1 MASRFFTIGAL
12 TVLATMAAVATV
24 STLRQPHR
32 RPSVAPGTAH
42 LLAFGSRSPQQ
53 QRSAAGAKFDG
64 ALADLTRH
72 AALAR
77 PDHAI
82 EDLRSLAPAVRF
94 KQTSPG
100 ATPLVLID
108 AVTRGDP
115 ERLKAALVA
124 LGLQHPAVYSNDVG
138 GWLPVTQLDAATA
151 LDEVHA
157 IRAAMSRT
165 RTGAVTSQGDFV
177 QHSDVVRSANSLTGA
192 GVTVGVL
199 SDSYDCYAV
208 YAANNV
214 PAGGAAGYA
223 NNGFTATA
231 ATDVTTG
238 DLPPNVNVLQEA
250 DPQGKGCMNYGAP
263 TQLPFSD
270 EGRAMLQVVHD
281 VAPGA
286 SLAFYTAE
294 NSEADFAA
302 GIGKLAASVA
312 SGGAGATV
320 IADDVGYFDEP
331 FFQDGILAQAID
343 AVEANGVAYFSAAG
357 NDGILAYDNTTPSFN
372 TVSNT
377 APNSGENLLNFDATG
392 ATTVPFLPVTI
403 AALQPGEFVGIV
415 VEWDQPYFTG
425 APNSGGA
432 TSHIDLCVTAA
443 SGSDE
448 IQGYINNPVTSG
460 AVTCTGPNASG
471 ADSYQILI
479 VANPANASGNTAKQT
494 LNIAVGLA
502 DGTAAPG
509 RIKIAVEDDGAGSTI
524 DAFATN
530 SATLQGHP
538 GAAGAAA
545 VGAAFFL
552 ETPACGTTP
561 ATLEGYS
568 SDGGTPILFDTSGTR
583 LAASVVRQKPD
594 FVGPDGG
601 NDTFL
606 GFTLASQSIT
616 DSSSIAGCKNNSSY
630 PNFFGTSAATPHAAG
645 IAALMLQAKP
655 SAAPTEI
662 YQALRASAL
671 SMGTPSPN
679 QQSGYGFIQADTA
692 FAVPALTLGASTVA
706 VGGSTTL
713 TWSTINA
720 TSCVASGNW
729 TGTLAA
735 NGSQAVTVSGPGAN
749 QYTLTCTNAAGTT
762 AENSINLTAV
772 APPVPTLT
780 LSANSIVIPNSATIS
795 WSALNAANCTAS
807 GSWSGPLPTSG
818 SQLLTPS
825 DAGSETYSLSCSNAI
840 GAAAATPV
848 TLDVTAPPPPAAPT
862 LTLAT
867 TSIVLGASTTLTWSS
882 VSATSC
888 TASGTWSGTM
898 ATSGIQTL
906 TPTAAGTDAY
916 TLTCSNAGG
925 ASAPSSVTLTVTA
938 AVTAPAPA
946 SHSGGGG
953 LDVLTLLSLAGIGV
967 ARILRL
973 RPRVLI

>member
-12 TVLATMAAVATV
+12 AVLTTMAAVATV
-24 STLRQPHR
+24 SSLRHPHL
-32 RPSVAPGTAH
+32 RPAAAPGSAH
-42 LLAFGSRSPQQ
+42 LLAFGSRSAQQ
-53 QRSAAGAKFDG
+53 SRTTAGAKFDG
-64 ALADLTRH
+64 ALADLSRH

-108 AVTRGDP
+108 AVTRDDP
-115 ERLKAALVA
+115 ERLKAALVS

-151 LDEVHA
+151 RDEVHS
-157 IRAAMSRT
+157 IRAAMLRT

-177 QHSDVVRSANSLTGA
+177 QHSDVVRSADSLTGA

-231 ATDVTTG
+231 ATDVSTG
-238 DLPPNVNVLQEA
+238 DLPSNVNVLEEA
-250 DPQGKGCMNYGAP
+250 EAGQDGCMNYGAP
-263 TQLPFSD
+263 TQLPFGD
-270 EGRAMLQVVHD
+270 EGRAMLQIVHD

-286 SLAFYTAE
+286 NLAFYTAE

-302 GIGKLAASVA
+302 GIGKLAAPVA

-343 AVEANGVAYFSAAG
+343 AVEASGVAYFSAAG
-357 NDGILAYDNTTPSFN
+357 NDGTLAYDNTAPSFN

-392 ATTVPFLPVTI
+392 TTTVTALPVTI
-403 AALQPGEFVGIV
+403 APLVPGEFVAIV
-415 VEWDQPYFTG
+415 VEWDQPYVTG

-432 TSHIDLCVTAA
+432 TSHIDLCLTGA
-443 SGSDE
+443 SGTDE
-448 IQGYINNPVTSG
+448 ITTYTGS
-460 AVTCTGPNASG
+460 AATCSGPNATGS
-471 ADSYQILI
+471 DSYQVMI
-479 VANPANASGNTAKQT
+479 VANPANASGNTAKET
-494 LNIAVGLA
+494 LNIVVGLA

-552 ETPACGTTP
+552 DTPACSGTTP

-568 SDGGTPILFDTSGTR
+568 SEGGAPILFDTSGTR
-583 LAASVVRQKPD
+583 LAVPVVRQKPD

-616 DSSSIAGCKNNSSY
+616 DNSSIAGCKNNPSY

-655 SAAPTEI
+655 SAAPADV
-662 YQALRASAL
+662 YQTLRASAL
-671 SMGTPSPN
+671 SMGIPPPN

-713 TWSTINA
+713 TWSTVNA
-720 TSCVASGNW
+720 TSCVASGSW
-729 TGTLAA
+729 SGTLAA
-735 NGSQAVTVSGPGAN
+735 NGSQTVTVSGPGAN
-749 QYTLTCTNAAGTT
+749 QYALTCTNAAGTS
-762 AENSINLTAV
+762 AENSVNLTAV
-772 APPVPTLT
+772 APPVPSLT
-780 LSANSIVIPNSATIS
+780 LSPNSIVIPNSATIS
-795 WSALNAANCTAS
+795 WSALNATSCSAS

-825 DAGSETYSLSCSNAI
+825 VAGTETYSLICSNAI
-840 GAAAATPV
+840 GASAATPV

-862 LTLAT
+862 LTLAA

-898 ATSGIQTL
+898 ATSGTQTS
-906 TPTAAGTDAY
+906 TPTAAGTYVY

-938 AVTAPAPA
+938 AASPPA

-953 LDVLTLLSLAGIGV
+953 LDILTLLSLAGIGV